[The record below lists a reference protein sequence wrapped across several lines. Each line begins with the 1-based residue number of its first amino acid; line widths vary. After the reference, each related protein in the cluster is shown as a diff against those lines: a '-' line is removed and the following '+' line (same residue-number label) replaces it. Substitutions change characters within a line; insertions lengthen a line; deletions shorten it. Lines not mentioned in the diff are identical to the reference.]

1 MVPKLTYYSNTW
13 NLQSSSNPAALSGF
27 GLSEAHLFKEFPSHI
42 FEPLKNTYSDNL
54 EFKCVLVIGTPLKYC
69 PRAFRAETLLMFVGV
84 QLTFEAYFL
93 KAEDSV
99 NVTVREADGGAI
111 SAPEQK
117 V

>member
-1 MVPKLTYYSNTW
+1 MMQTFTLLGLWLT
-13 NLQSSSNPAALSGF
+13 
-27 GLSEAHLFKEFPSHI
+27 EAHLFKEFPSHI
-42 FEPLKNTYSDNL
+42 FEPLKNTYSVNL
-54 EFKCVLVIGTPLKYC
+54 EFKCVLVIGTPLKFC